1 MGITTIR
8 GERIAVSFDSDRCI
22 HARFCVLGNP
32 KVFVPGAD
40 GQWIFPDQADANEVE
55 AIIRRCPSGALA
67 FERLDGQADEHPP
80 VVNIIKMHENGPLDL
95 HADTLMPDG
104 SHRLRTVLC
113 RCGHSREKPYCDGS
127 HRDSHFNASGEREAK
142 EDAKPLAER
151 GGELRVRPQKN
162 GPLKLEGPLELVS
175 GGNRTLDRMES
186 VKLCRCGHS
195 GNKPYCDGSH
205 KKVGFEAEG
214 E

>member
-1 MGITTIR
+1 MGKSTVR

-40 GQWIFPDQADANEVE
+40 GQWIFPDEADANEIE

-67 FERLDGQADEHPP
+67 FERLDGQADERPP
-80 VVNIIKMHENGPLDL
+80 IVNIVQMHENGPLSL
-95 HADTLMPDG
+95 HADTRMDDG

-113 RCGHSREKPYCDGS
+113 RCGHSKEKPYCDGS
-127 HRDSHFNASGEREAK
+127 HHDSHFSASGEREAK
-142 EDAKPLAER
+142 DAKPLAAR
-151 GGELRVRPQKN
+151 GGELRVRPQKD
-162 GPLKLEGPLELVS
+162 GPLKLEGPVELVS
-175 GGNRTLDRMES
+175 GTNRTLDRMQS
-186 VKLCRCGHS
+186 VSLCRCGHS

-205 KKVGFEAEG
+205 AKVGFQADG